1 MNYIPPNKQNKFVN
15 FSISIYF
22 LAPNIVIQ
30 SYYVSL
36 HTKNFYGWYAINME
50 KRFGEDKKKLMWTK
64 IKLVNLEKKN
74 DILLNLFDD
83 ELV

>member
-1 MNYIPPNKQNKFVN
+1 MLYSLITLVSTQK
-15 FSISIYF
+15 ISTG
-22 LAPNIVIQ
+22 
-30 SYYVSL
+30 
-36 HTKNFYGWYAINME
+36 HGWYAINME

-83 ELV
+83 ELI